1 MRTCFILSGVLVVSV
16 AACGAATT
24 TTPPASPQGRP
35 PEGVSAGLVAGPPA
49 SQDGSPADT
58 EYRIQVG
65 DQLDIKFFYNPELN
79 EQVIVRP
86 DGRIS
91 LQLIPE
97 LVVSDQTPAGLT
109 KQLTQLYAADL
120 KQPRV
125 TVIVRGFGSQRV
137 FVDGE
142 VGKPGMVPIL
152 GLMTALQA
160 ISQAGGM
167 TKTARQSEVIVIRRG
182 ASNKPVAFS
191 VDLKKALEGTDL
203 SQDTPLAPFDIIYV
217 PRSRVANV
225 NVWMDQYIRQNI
237 PIPFSI
243 TYGVYGVK

>member
-1 MRTCFILSGVLVVSV
+1 MRSLSSVGAVLSLLLT
-16 AACGAATT
+16 AATQALAQA
-24 TTPPASPQGRP
+24 PPGGPTKAVGALP
-35 PEGVSAGLVAGPPA
+35 PSSVPV
-49 SQDGSPADT
+49 Q
-58 EYRIQVG
+58 EYRISLG

-97 LVVSDQTPAGLT
+97 VVATDLTPAALT
-109 KQLTQLYAADL
+109 RLLTEQYSKDL
-120 KQPRV
+120 KQPQL
-125 TVIVRGFGSQRV
+125 TVIVRGFGSQLV

-152 GLMTALQA
+152 GAMTALQA

-167 TKTARQSEVIVIRRG
+167 KDTARDGEVVIIRRG
-182 ASNKPVAFS
+182 APSKPLAFR
-191 VDLKKALEGTDL
+191 VDLKKARDGKDL
-203 SQDTPLAPFDIIYV
+203 AQDVSLAPFDIVYV

-225 NVWMDQYIRQNI
+225 NVWLDQYIRQNI
-237 PIPFSI
+237 PIPFSL
-243 TYGVYGVK
+243 TYGIYK